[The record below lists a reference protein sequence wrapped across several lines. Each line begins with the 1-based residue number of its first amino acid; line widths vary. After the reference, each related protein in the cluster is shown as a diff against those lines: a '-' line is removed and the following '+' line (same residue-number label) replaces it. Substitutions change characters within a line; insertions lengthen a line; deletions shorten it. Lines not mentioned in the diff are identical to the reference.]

1 MTCDRCEATI
11 RPRQRKCSGCEKSV
25 KQIRIDRERNT
36 PSLSLV
42 SRRGTTQPYTPAD
55 QEAYLAAWE
64 ARLAARRPSCEAC
77 ARLRRPRR

>member
-42 SRRGTTQPYTPAD
+42 KSFEPATGWTLVVDGEDHRQFHSDAAADLYTFTR
-55 QEAYLAAWE
+55 WGVHVVT
-64 ARLAARRPSCEAC
+64 R
-77 ARLRRPRR
+77 